1 MDWFK
6 QTKHE
11 WAESIAKTSALVKVI
26 AFFSVWV
33 ICWLPIAIPLEIWLG
48 WHPFHPLQTAQKLS
62 AIASLYLI
70 APIIISGVVRYYRKS
85 WSSYGVSSTYF
96 TRMLFLLV
104 TGIGLA
110 LSGLAIVFL
119 LENALGWVDWSP
131 ESWWQMLH
139 ISLPILLLALFIGA
153 CEELVFRGFIHT
165 ELQEGYSPLVATIIT
180 SSIFAV
186 SHLVW
191 EWNQTLPELPGLWLL
206 GIVLTQARQAG
217 RGNLGLAWGLHAGW
231 VWGLTCLD
239 TAGVLVYTGKGSVWL
254 TGWGDNPLAGISGII
269 CLLLT
274 AAVVQFLPPAM
285 RQMKSKVKSQKSEV
299 RN

>member
-11 WAESIAKTSALVKVI
+11 RPESIAKTPGLVKVI
-26 AFFSVWV
+26 AFFSIWV
-33 ICWLPIAIPLEIWLG
+33 IGWLPIAIPLEIWLG
-48 WHPFHPLQTAQKLS
+48 WHPFQPLQTAQKLS

-70 APIIISGVVRYYRKS
+70 APVIISGAVKYYKKS

-131 ESWWQMLH
+131 ESWRQMLH
-139 ISLPILLLALFIGA
+139 IYLPILLLALFIGA
-153 CEELVFRGFIHT
+153 CEELIFRGFIQT
-165 ELQEGYSPLVATIIT
+165 ELEQDYSPLIATIIT
-180 SSIFAV
+180 SSIFAA

-191 EWNQTLPELPGLWLL
+191 EWNQTLPEIPGLWLL
-206 GIVLTQARQAG
+206 GIVLTQARRASG
-217 RGNLGLAWGLHAGW
+217 GNLGLAWGLHAGW

-239 TAGVLVYTGKGSVWL
+239 TAEVLVYTDKGSVWL
-254 TGWGDNPLAGISGII
+254 TGWGHNPLAGVSGIV
-269 CLLLT
+269 CLLVT
-274 AAVVQFLPPAM
+274 AAVLQFLPLVI
-285 RQMKSKVKSQKSEV
+285 RQMKSGVQRVEG
-299 RN
+299 